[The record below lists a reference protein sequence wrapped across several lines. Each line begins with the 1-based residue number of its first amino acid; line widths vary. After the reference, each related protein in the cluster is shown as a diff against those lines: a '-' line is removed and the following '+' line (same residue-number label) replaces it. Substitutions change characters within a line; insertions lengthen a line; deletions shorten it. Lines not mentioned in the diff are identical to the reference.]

1 MEPFFGRCGR
11 EIHSSDVRSAFS
23 GCQAGIASLVGAFSE
38 ALNQTGSCVSSSA
51 FAVNWA
57 QTYSGLFA
65 TCKYT
70 QVILYPR
77 SQFNSGLMI
86 SRESWN
92 TISVTLIRGGFQTG
106 LWRVSPQVLFELSS
120 ATSCDISDWRGMIT
134 IYRQLVMLKRWYGQ
148 LIISLCRRD
157 AMW

>member
-86 SRESWN
+86 SRESWD
-92 TISVTLIRGGFQTG
+92 TISVTLI
-106 LWRVSPQVLFELSS
+106 
-120 ATSCDISDWRGMIT
+120 
-134 IYRQLVMLKRWYGQ
+134 LKRGVCKLVFGECRHRFCLNSDASLSGTFCALHCIVLEDIASCTIGQ
-148 LIISLCRRD
+148 GETFQAGGLR
-157 AMW
+157 